1 MRIIEKMIIIS
12 SRGQRVDYKFKNE
25 NYDFWVERL
34 ASNEPNQVCTND
46 IGLDFIESKA
56 ILSRISDG
64 ASVLEIGCGNGLL
77 YEEMRRRFNLDKY
90 VGTDFVE
97 ELIVDCNAKKTNE
110 RDEFKQLDMT
120 EVDSNTFDSKFDFI
134 VSKRAIQ
141 NVIDHKLQI
150 EAIDNFG
157 SFLSDDGVMILV
169 ESSNDAQQR
178 INLARQEYELPEITA
193 PFHNLFFDDELLKN
207 HTFKN
212 VNLKGIVPFAS
223 DFYFVTRIVY
233 ARYAKEFLN
242 ESPHYDHPLQKI
254 ALSLSD
260 KQGTKDF
267 SQIQCY
273 LFEKK

>member
-1 MRIIEKMIIIS
+1 MNLEIKVFQLE
-12 SRGQRVDYKFKNE
+12 YKFKQE

-34 ASNEPNQVCTND
+34 KSNAPNQICTND
-46 IGLDFIESKA
+46 VGLDVIESRE

-64 ASVLEIGCGNGLL
+64 TSVLEIGCGIGLL
-77 YEEMRRRFNLDKY
+77 YEEMRKLFNLDKY

-97 ELIVDCNAKKTNE
+97 ELIADCNIKKTDE

-120 EVDSNTFDSKFDFI
+120 QVDSKTFDSKFDFI

-150 EAIDNFG
+150 EAIDNLG
-157 SFLSDDGVMILV
+157 SFLNDDGLMILV

-178 INLARQEYELPEITA
+178 INSARQEYGLPKISA

-207 HTFKN
+207 HTFQN
-212 VNLKGIVPFAS
+212 VNLVSIEPFSS
-223 DFYFVTRIVY
+223 DFYFVTRIIY

-242 ESPHYDHPLQKI
+242 EDPNYDHPLQKI
-254 ALSLSD
+254 ALSLSE

-273 LFEKK
+273 LFEKKK

>member
-1 MRIIEKMIIIS
+1 
-12 SRGQRVDYKFKNE
+12 VDYKFKKE

-34 ASNEPNQVCTND
+34 ASNAPNQVCTND
-46 IGLDFIESKA
+46 VGLDFIESKA

-77 YEEMRRRFNLDKY
+77 YQEMRKIFNLKKY
-90 VGTDFVE
+90 VGTDFVN
-97 ELIVDCNAKKTNE
+97 ELVVDCNIKKTNE
-110 RDEFKQLDMT
+110 RDEFRQLDMT
-120 EVDSNTFDSKFDFI
+120 EVDSKTFDSKFDFI

-150 EAIDNFG
+150 DAIDNFG
-157 SFLSDDGVMILV
+157 SFLNDDGLMILV

-178 INLARQEYELPEITA
+178 INLARQEYGLPKISA

-207 HTFKN
+207 HTFQN
-212 VNLKGIVPFAS
+212 VNLVGIEPFSS
-223 DFYFVTRIVY
+223 DFYFVTRIIY
-233 ARYAKEFLN
+233 ARYAREILN
-242 ESPHYDHPLQKI
+242 EDPHFDHPLQQI
-254 ALSLSD
+254 ALSMSE

-273 LFEKK
+273 LFEKKK